1 MIAPERRTRA
11 DVVAAV
17 AITVLVIVA
26 TFAIWWRSDYR
37 QAQSSPAERPIEAVA
52 GALATPTSVR
62 ELWRAPNEASTV
74 PITSGGTVV
83 STHAGE
89 VTGHDVATG
98 DPRWRY
104 ERQRELCAVTGQEH
118 QVVAVY
124 RTPRGCTQV
133 TALESATGVRGEQR
147 TSDADASVMLS
158 SDGPHVMSQGPQ
170 RLEVWRSDLVR
181 TLEFGRVAAPVNPDR
196 QQRAGCDILDA
207 HLTRS
212 RVAAILQCPDE
223 SGERLVLLDSTPE
236 RNNEPEEHG
245 STLLTTQDSALG
257 EIPGAHG
264 TSLAAVSAQL
274 TAIFVPGDAD
284 EIAVYGQEGTAI
296 HRWALTDVPTAPGIS
311 DDAPIGFS
319 PERMSTGTV
328 SAPMDMA
335 YWFTGTDVVS
345 LSGRDFR
352 PLWRVPASGLPATM
366 AGQLLIPTPAG
377 ISVHNARTGALER
390 TIALDR
396 NGDNVTGLAV
406 LGDFI
411 LEQRN
416 GDAGTVV
423 VLGQRTSARPRGTS

>member
-1 MIAPERRTRA
+1 MIAPERRSRA
-11 DVVAAV
+11 DVVATV
-17 AITVLVIVA
+17 AIIMLVVVA
-26 TFAIWWRSDYR
+26 TFTIWWRSDYR
-37 QAQSSPAERPIEAVA
+37 QTQSAPAERPIEAVT

-62 ELWRAPNEASTV
+62 EVWRAPSEASTV

-83 STHAGE
+83 STRAGE
-89 VTGHDVATG
+89 VAGHDVATG
-98 DPRWRY
+98 TLRWRY

-147 TSDADASVMLS
+147 TSDADTSVTLTA
-158 SDGPHVMSQGPQ
+158 DGPHIMSQGPQ

-196 QQRAGCDILDA
+196 QQRGGCDILDA
-207 HLTRS
+207 HITRS
-212 RVAAILQCPDE
+212 RVAAVLQCPE
-223 SGERLVLLDSTPE
+223 EAGERLVLLDSTPE

-245 STLLTTQDSALG
+245 SALITTNDAGLG
-257 EIPGAHG
+257 EIPGAEG
-264 TSLAAVSAQL
+264 TSLAAISAQL
-274 TAIFVPGDAD
+274 TAIFVPGDTD
-284 EIAVYGQEGTAI
+284 EVAVYGQEGTAI
-296 HRWALTDVPTAPGIS
+296 HRWSLADVPAAPGIS
-311 DDAPIGFS
+311 DDDPPIGFI
-319 PERMSTGTV
+319 PERRSTGTV
-328 SAPMDMA
+328 SAPTDLA

-352 PLWRVPASGLPATM
+352 PLWRVPAAGPPAVM
-366 AGQLLIPTPAG
+366 AGQLLVPTAAG

-396 NGDNVTGLAV
+396 NGEDVTGLAV

-416 GDAGTVV
+416 GSTGTVV
-423 VLGQRTSARPRGTS
+423 VLGPS